1 MLHQM
6 DDHQLIPSSVFY
18 VGAYWRPRLEPLQ
31 ECADRATLFFS
42 ELRRLDEAFD
52 GWYEQ
57 GLSRSAAVR
66 SPVRI
71 DFQSVVAKLAAGRNR
86 TDFGD
91 EVIEELGYT
100 MSLWN
105 GQKEAVSVSLSC
117 GRLPGPYSGWNAVVL
132 NLSSVVGVRIA
143 NSSAAT
149 AILRL
154 LIESWSPEW
163 ATWSTAKWRF
173 EQGWRTGRVAGWMTY
188 VETVGEGAR
197 LPKGVR
203 AEPLGSGLLLT
214 VAQTVAE
221 VDTAQLRRA
230 LSAKLV

>member
-1 MLHQM
+1 MK
-6 DDHQLIPSSVFY
+6 P
-18 VGAYWRPRLEPLQ
+18 GAVH
-31 ECADRATLFFS
+31 
-42 ELRRLDEAFD
+42 
-52 GWYEQ
+52 
-57 GLSRSAAVR
+57 AAVR